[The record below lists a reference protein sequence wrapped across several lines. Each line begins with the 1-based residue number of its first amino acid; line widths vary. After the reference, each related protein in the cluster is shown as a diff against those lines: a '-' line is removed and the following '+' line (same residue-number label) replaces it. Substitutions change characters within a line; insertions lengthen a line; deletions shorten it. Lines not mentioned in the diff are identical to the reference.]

1 MQIIPINIAPIM
13 TMNTIWGYAATIP
26 KATDITGN
34 QFTLG
39 TSQNTNGYPFYIGV
53 YNQDITPSATQA
65 YYLKCFATASENIT
79 ETSYIPSDII
89 GISTVRYA
97 PTSKGWVATIAVAGT
112 EGDTIN
118 ALLFQRGLYDGSTYK
133 QAVIFAV
140 ILDNPITIDST
151 GTAYFTFAIEFD

>member
-1 MQIIPINIAPIM
+1 MQIIPINIAPMM
-13 TMNTIWGYAATIP
+13 TLNTVWGYATIQ
-26 KATDITGN
+26 KATDINGN

-39 TSQNTNGYPFYIGV
+39 TGNNINAYPFYVGD
-53 YNQDITPSATQA
+53 YNQDITPSTTQA
-65 YYLKCFATASENIT
+65 TYLKCFASSNTNIT

-118 ALLFQRGLYDGSTYK
+118 ALLFQRGLYNGSTYK